1 MICVPTRVGTDGYV
15 VSQFAAPRLCWASVS
30 RPLDFADRFVDGV
43 GSFVSWCLFSVGGLF
58 WTVVVG
64 EASDIG
70 KRVVDGLLGT
80 ASDGGFVSV
89 QPVLHLGFFHVF

>member
-1 MICVPTRVGTDGYV
+1 MICIPSRLGTDGYV

-43 GSFVSWCLFSVGGLF
+43 GSLGSCFWCAVGGLF
-58 WTVVVG
+58 RTVVMG
-64 EASDIG
+64 EASNVG
-70 KRVVDGLLGT
+70 ERVVDGLLGA

-89 QPVLHLGFFHVF
+89 EPVLHLGFFHVF